1 MNDSVSDSAFPDVRW
16 GSDTSFLRR
25 PATAFAAT
33 RLGSWTIR
41 SLAGVDRRLLT
52 RSKGRFTVLGPIGA
66 PTVLLNTVGR
76 KSGQRRTSPLLY
88 VRDADRLVVVGS
100 NFGQQHHPAWT
111 SNLLAQP
118 EASVTMAGRDIP
130 VLATPVTGAE
140 KDRLYRRFVELAG
153 AYAVYRGR
161 TDRDLRM
168 FVLTRR

>member
-1 MNDSVSDSAFPDVRW
+1 MREQV
-16 GSDTSFLRR
+16 RR
-25 PATAFAAT
+25 P
-33 RLGSWTIR
+33 
-41 SLAGVDRRLLT
+41 RR
-52 RSKGRFTVLGPIGA
+52 V
-66 PTVLLNTVGR
+66 VLLPEIAADDDQSVGVADVE
-76 KSGQRRTSPLLY
+76 QRAGAALLY

-161 TDRDLRM
+161 TDRDLGCSYSRAAEQ
-168 FVLTRR
+168 RRCVAV